1 MLVTIAIVVLLGLA
15 ALLAVAFCFF
25 IYKDWQRSQHT
36 LEVEQKLALEN
47 KLEEDLEPSL
57 EQKTNERK

>member
-15 ALLAVAFCFF
+15 ALLAVAFGFF

-36 LEVEQKLALEN
+36 LEVKQKLALEN

-57 EQKTNERK
+57 DQKTNERK